1 MSKRKM
7 ICVSSVLLALS
18 FAVCAF
24 TIRFHRVDCAH
35 CEKNIYMLSGLEMMM
50 SYWRAIP
57 ILHRDCADYVATV
70 AAPEAGMTT
79 GQYFESKGWDL
90 RHTDIKGKTWKEL
103 VRGERNE

>member
-1 MSKRKM
+1 MSKKKM
-7 ICVSSVLLALS
+7 FCVSSVLLALS
-18 FAVCAF
+18 LTVCAV

-70 AAPEAGMTT
+70 AAP
-79 GQYFESKGWDL
+79 
-90 RHTDIKGKTWKEL
+90 
-103 VRGERNE
+103 RNGNVSRRIF